1 MGKAS
6 SPSSGFNA
14 SNFMYGFIFLM
25 YAVVACVLFWL
36 MANRW
41 VSSGWPTS
49 HLTPQAN
56 NNLITAGENGGRTGR
71 NRRGSRSNL
80 TRRWR
85 RLMLVLIAWLRG
97 RKLRL
102 AREELWR
109 ETVIRRM
116 LM

>member
-49 HLTPQAN
+49 DLTSHTS

-71 NRRGSRSNL
+71 SRRGSRSNL
-80 TRRWR
+80 TRRLR

-102 AREELWR
+102 AREDLWR
-109 ETVIRRM
+109 EIVITKM
-116 LM
+116 VM